1 MAFRQLAKYRFHT
14 IVSALCM
21 AVGLTINGY
30 ISYIIKSQLVYTDT
44 VTVMKVNGNTT
55 TYAEYKDIVGR
66 GIDGLYGFYTYE
78 GQCGNLLAYNDN
90 VEKLY
95 PALIE
100 GVSHDFFKYYRDQR
114 SSLVISGNDTLGENE
129 IMISYKLA
137 DKIFG
142 ENDPIGQTLTLVDDT
157 VATTRSSGT
166 KYYVGKTYR
175 IVGVCDKVEINRG
188 DYRIYTTLHDEAE
201 CRALVYARIKDG
213 YSTAQVNKQIGA
225 MEWKGAKDAKPYS
238 LSVIPMFDSDLW
250 VLIALLVIFSLMI
263 FVTGLINFMKFM
275 IQMFYSRQRE
285 LALRKCLGSGNR
297 GLYLL
302 LACEVFIMLAV
313 SFLLSCIT
321 TELSYI
327 YMGYLNINIVELT
340 LPMLITM
347 QLQTTLIALAVAL
360 VVILVPIL
368 KLRRTGMRGSLLRHT
383 PGTKMRNFMVGLQ
396 FFVAIV
402 CFGFLGV
409 ALKME
414 SAERGRLEDY
424 MSDEELN
431 RILVPSKWV
440 KNWDDIRP
448 LLEKLPIV
456 EAYTYT
462 EWETRRKQSY
472 NYEKLYVGGD
482 SIYADV
488 IAYGGDASYFTMFNI
503 PMEGKVVSP
512 DEDGYV
518 YIDKK
523 LHKSLLERGNYD
535 GTIMR
540 TGGRTCRVA
549 GVLDR
554 SFTYDGQT
562 VFADHHGEVPFSGS
576 IFFVNKGDYNM
587 YYYRIKDGVS
597 LDEARKAFKDVHYK
611 FMPSTFDVQI
621 ETLKESLDELNAGGR
636 MMKSLAYIMAFISM
650 LVVIMSIYSTISLD
664 ATTKQKEIAI
674 RKINGARGW
683 DILRRFVVP
692 YAIIF
697 TVTFLVIYP
706 LIAIIYWRVA
716 GAYSNFMSVGFVIGY
731 GVAMYVGI
739 LLLLAVVTWHRIRMI
754 MSVNPADVIRRE

>member
-1 MAFRQLAKYRFHT
+1 MAFRQLVKYKFHT

-30 ISYIIKSQLVYTDT
+30 IGNMVRCQFLVTEQVDFVKKTDEYIT
-44 VTVMKVNGNTT
+44 G
-55 TYAEYKDIVGR
+55 AEYKQMVAS
-66 GIDGLYGFYTYE
+66 GIEGVHGFHSHNILCEWLWGYT
-78 GQCGNLLAYNDN
+78 DN
-90 VEKLY
+90 VEQLY
-95 PALIE
+95 EISAT
-100 GVSHDFFKYYRDQR
+100 GVSPEFFRYYVDPRG
-114 SSLVISGNDTLGENE
+114 SLMISGRDSIGENE
-129 IMISYKLA
+129 VIVCDELA
-137 DKIFG
+137 TLIFG
-142 ENDPIGQTLTLVDDT
+142 DRNPIGESLTMLRDT
-157 VATTRSSGT
+157 VMPTRYDFYS
-166 KYYVGKTYR
+166 GKTYR
-175 IVGVCDKVEINRG
+175 IVGVCKKRSNGNFRYEVYLPIADG
-188 DYRIYTTLHDEAE
+188 DRCE
-201 CRALVYARIKDG
+201 CVRAFRKDG
-213 YSTAQVNKQIGA
+213 YSCNDIQRVVDDITWRAS
-225 MEWKGAKDAKPYS
+225 KDAAPYEVTVKNRYNYDTEFW
-238 LSVIPMFDSDLW
+238 LSM
-250 VLIALLVIFSLMI
+250 VLFTTFSLLI
-263 FVTGLINFMKFM
+263 FATGLINFMKFM

-302 LACEVFIMLAV
+302 LACEVLIMLAV

-409 ALKME
+409 TLKME

-472 NYEKLYVGGD
+472 NYEKLYVGSD

-512 DEDGYV
+512 DEEGYV

-611 FMPSTFDVQI
+611 FMSSTFDVQI
-621 ETLKESLDELNAGGR
+621 ETLKESLDELNAFGR

-664 ATTKQKEIAI
+664 ATTKQKEIAV

-716 GAYSNFMSVGFVIGY
+716 GAYSDFMSVGFVIGY

-739 LLLLAVVTWHRIRMI
+739 LLLLALVTWHRIRMI

>member
-30 ISYIIKSQLVYTDT
+30 IGYIIKSQLVYTDT

-175 IVGVCDKVEINRG
+175 IVGVCDNVEINRG
-188 DYRIYTTLHDEAE
+188 DYRIYITLHDEAE

-297 GLYLL
+297 GLYML
-302 LACEVFIMLAV
+302 LACEVFIMLAL
-313 SFLLSCIT
+313 SYLLSCVT
-321 TELSYI
+321 SELSLI
-327 YMGYLNINIVELT
+327 YLNYISFEFFDEVT
-340 LPMLITM
+340 LGALLSI
-347 QLQTTLIALAVAL
+347 QAETTVIALLVAF
-360 VVILVPIL
+360 VVILLPII
-368 KLRRTGMRGSLLRHT
+368 KLRQASIRGSLLRRRR
-383 PGTKMRNFMVGLQ
+383 GNKMRYFMVGLQ
-396 FFVAIV
+396 FLVVIVSFCFLAVAIHH
-402 CFGFLGV
+402 
-409 ALKME
+409 
-414 SAERGRLEDY
+414 ERKASSHFEGHI
-424 MSDEELN
+424 SGKELN
-431 RILVPSKWV
+431 RIFRIYATNR
-440 KNWDDIRP
+440 NWDDIRP

-456 EAYTYT
+456 EEYTSCQAENLSKST
-462 EWETRRKQSY
+462 IH
-472 NYEKLYVGGD
+472 YEKIYVGGD
-482 SIYADV
+482 SIHATT
-488 IAYGGDASYFTMFNI
+488 IAYGAPSYFSFFNI
-503 PMEGKVVSP
+503 QVDGKIVA
-512 DEDGYV
+512 DEASNYV
-518 YIDKK
+518 YIDRK
-523 LHKSLLERGNYD
+523 LHNSMLEHGNYD
-535 GTIMR
+535 GTVELSH
-540 TGGRTCRVA
+540 GRKYPVA
-549 GVLDR
+549 GIIDYV
-554 SFTYDGQT
+554 FTDDNHTFYASGYGN
-562 VFADHHGEVPFSGS
+562 VKSSGS
-576 IFFVNKGDYNM
+576 IYFVSPQREIF
-587 YYYRIKDGVS
+587 YYRIKDGVP
-597 LDEARKAFKDVHYK
+597 LKEARKAFIDIYYK
-611 FMPSTFDVQI
+611 FIPSTFDVEI
-621 ETLKESLDELNAGGR
+621 NTFAEVLDEMNAVNRTLKHV
-636 MMKSLAYIMAFISM
+636 AYLMAFISL
-650 LVVIMSIYSTISLD
+650 LVVVMGIYSTISLD

-674 RKINGARGW
+674 RKINGARRS
-683 DILRRFVVP
+683 DILGRFAMP
-692 YAIIF
+692 YFITF
-697 TVTFLVIYP
+697 TVTFLAVYP
-706 LIAIIYWRVA
+706 LLISSLNTITLGMSAGDLLAI
-716 GAYSNFMSVGFVIGY
+716 GAMI
-731 GVAMYVGI
+731 YVGV
-739 LLLLAVVTWHRIRMI
+739 LLLLALVTWHRIKMI
-754 MSVNPADVIRRE
+754 MNVNPADVIRRE